1 MAQSKKKTT
10 KRPGPRPQGPYVDKR
25 KTLTTRITEE
35 TRTRLEKA
43 AAATDRSLSQEIEF
57 RLERSFLDEDARNRE
72 MGGKELQALFRL
84 LGAAAEM
91 IEART
96 GKKWSEDWDTGTAV
110 MIAWQRLIA
119 ETMPKI
125 PNDITEDLQ
134 EIGKMMEYR
143 LARDARLEGEEPPN
157 LRTRVLPE
165 TYEGFKQS
173 AGNPEALSS
182 MLKMLTMMEKNYAA
196 DESKSPEWRA
206 EVKEN
211 IRLIKKEQRAQLK
224 LAERA
229 AAVEKAA
236 QDAVLNLF
244 PERKQ
249 KAQG

>member
-1 MAQSKKKTT
+1 MGF
-10 KRPGPRPQGPYVDKR
+10 RFD
-25 KTLTTRITEE
+25 
-35 TRTRLEKA
+35 
-43 AAATDRSLSQEIEF
+43 IE
-57 RLERSFLDEDARNRE
+57 R
-72 MGGKELQALFRL
+72 GGTFK
-84 LGAAAEM
+84 
-91 IEART
+91 
-96 GKKWSEDWDTGTAV
+96 
-110 MIAWQRLIA
+110 
-119 ETMPKI
+119 
-125 PNDITEDLQ
+125 DLQ

-182 MLKMLTMMEKNYAA
+182 VLKMLTMMEKNYAT
-196 DESKSPEWRA
+196 DESKTPEWRA

-211 IRLIKKEQRAQLK
+211 IRLIKIEHRAQLK